1 MAKIQLTIQ
10 HNNRVFSPPIKDNIM
25 VEWERTGS
33 PGKLKFTTVK
43 VKGMDFYE
51 GDAVT
56 LQYDNKKIFM
66 GYVFTKSRSKEQH
79 IEVTCYDQIRY
90 LKNKYTYV
98 FENKR
103 ADEIIRAMCK
113 DYNLHI
119 GTFDNTGYK
128 IPAVAEENKAALD
141 ISLFVLEETLLNT
154 GNQFTLYDDCGELTI
169 KNSANMVSNTLILST
184 TAEDFEYKSSI
195 DDETYNN
202 IVLYYK
208 PKVSTSISGGG
219 NSSSATASTPQAS
232 KVLQIAAGEVGYKES
247 GTNITKYGQAYGMN
261 GIAWCVIF
269 IWWVFKQAGI
279 SHLIKK
285 TASSTAL
292 MNWFKDQGRFYSTPQ
307 PGDIA
312 FFKWGRGIGAE
323 HVGIVE
329 SVSGNS
335 IVSIEGNTS
344 DRVKRLKRDSA
355 ILGYGRPAYSKTS
368 ASTYSAIDNTSDD
381 TSIITNSSDKIQ
393 VFTASDKD
401 KISQWGTLRYFEEID
416 KPAIG
421 QSKANQLL
429 KLYARK
435 TRDLK
440 ITAAFGDPS
449 VRGGTL
455 IPVKLDI
462 GERQISNYMLV
473 EKVTH
478 TFNNDHHTMDLT
490 LGGWWED

>member
-10 HNNRVFSPPIKDNIM
+10 HGNHVFSPPVKDDIM
-25 VEWERTGS
+25 VEWERTGA

-43 VKGMDFYE
+43 VDGMDFYE

-56 LQYDNKKIFM
+56 LQYDNNKVFV
-66 GYVFTKSRSKEQH
+66 GYVFTKQRSKEQH
-79 IEVTCYDQIRY
+79 IEVTCYDQLRY

-103 ADEIIRAMCK
+103 ADEIIQAMCK

-128 IPAVAEENKAALD
+128 IPAIAEENKSALD
-141 ISLFVLEETLLNT
+141 ISLSVLEETLLNT
-154 GNQFTLYDDCGELTI
+154 GNQFTLYDDFGDITI
-169 KNSANMVSNTLILST
+169 KNSANMVSNTLLMSS
-184 TAEDFEYKSSI
+184 TAEDFDYKSSI

-208 PKVSTSISGGG
+208 PKSTSGT
-219 NSSSATASTPQAS
+219 SSANTAEAS
-232 KVLQIAAGEVGYKES
+232 RVIQIAAAEIGYRES
-247 GTNITKYGQAYGMN
+247 GSNRTKYGKAYGMD
-261 GIAWCVIF
+261 GVAWCVIF
-269 IWWVFKQAGI
+269 IWWVFNQAGV
-279 SHLIKK
+279 SHLLKK

-292 MNWFKDQGRFYSTPQ
+292 MNWFKSQGRFYTSNPQ
-307 PGDIA
+307 PGDVV
-312 FFKWGRGIGAE
+312 FFKWGRGSGAE

-335 IVSIEGNTS
+335 INAIEGNAS
-344 DRVKRLKRDSA
+344 DRVKRLKRSSG
-355 ILGYGRPAYSKTS
+355 IVGYGRPAFSNPSSGVSTYRAVADTS
-368 ASTYSAIDNTSDD
+368 ASVSTP
-381 TSIITNSSDKIQ
+381 TNVSDKIQ

-440 ITAAFGDPS
+440 ITAAFGDPT

>member
-1 MAKIQLTIQ
+1 MANILLTIQ
-10 HNNRVFSPPIKDNIM
+10 HGDHVFSPPIKDDIV

-43 VKGMDFYE
+43 VDGMNFYE

-56 LQYDNKKIFM
+56 LQYNDKKIFM
-66 GYVFTKSRSKEQH
+66 GYVFTKKRSKEQH

-90 LKNKYTYV
+90 LKNKYSYV
-98 FENKR
+98 FENKT

-113 DYNLHI
+113 DYNLNI

-128 IPAVAEENKAALD
+128 IPAIAEENKSALD
-141 ISLFVLEETLLNT
+141 IALYTLEETLLNS
-154 GNQFTLYDDCGELTI
+154 GNQFTLYDDFGDLTI
-169 KNSANMVSNTLILST
+169 KNSANMVSDTLIMST

-208 PKVSTSISGGG
+208 PKSETGSGG
-219 NSSSATASTPQAS
+219 ATAEAS
-232 KVLQIAAGEVGYKES
+232 KIIQIAAAEIGYKES
-247 GTNITKYGQAYGMN
+247 GSNYTKYGKAYGMD
-261 GIAWCVIF
+261 GVAWCAIF
-269 IWWVFKQAGI
+269 VWWVFNQAGL
-279 SHLIKK
+279 SHLLKK
-285 TASSTAL
+285 TPSCPTL
-292 MNWFKDQGRFYSTPQ
+292 MSWFKNQGRFYTSNPQ
-307 PGDIA
+307 PGDIM
-312 FFKWGRGIGAE
+312 FFNGNGGSSPQ

-329 SVSGNS
+329 SVSGN
-335 IVSIEGNTS
+335 IPTCVEGNTS
-344 DRVKRLKRDSA
+344 NMVKRLKRSSGV
-355 ILGYGRPAYSKTS
+355 IGYGRPAYSTGS
-368 ASTYSAIDNTSDD
+368 SSTYAATGGESVSSSVSTSSNDN
-381 TSIITNSSDKIQ
+381 KIQ

-401 KISQWGTLRYFEEID
+401 KIAQWGTLRYFESID
-416 KPAIG
+416 KPSIG
-421 QSKANQLL
+421 QAKADKLL
-429 KLYARK
+429 QLYARK
-435 TRDLK
+435 TRELK

-455 IPVKLDI
+455 IPVKLDV
-462 GERQISNYMLV
+462 GEMEISNYMLV